1 MQRASAAFSRA
12 MSTTARVWVDK
23 NTKVCYQGFTGKQGT
38 FHAEQAIAYGT
49 QVVGGT
55 NPKKAGQKHL
65 DRPIFNT
72 VADVSGAQRAP
83 VRRGSGG
90 KEGDEACAAAR
101 ALARRSGPPPRALR
115 FPSPAPLA
123 SPPPPFFLSLLL
135 WRCAVRQG
143 RGRQRQRD
151 LCAPSQRR
159 GGHH

>member
-72 VADVSGAQRAP
+72 VADVSGAARA
-83 VRRGSGG
+83 R
-90 KEGDEACAAAR
+90 AAR
-101 ALARRSGPPPRALR
+101 QRGGGGRERRVLRPPALR
-115 FPSPAPLA
+115 AARGTLVASAVAFPSPAR
-123 SPPPPFFLSLLL
+123 SPPPPPSSLLP
-135 WRCAVRQG
+135 WCCAVRQG

>member
-72 VADVSGAQRAP
+72 VAE
-83 VRRGSGG
+83 VRCRG
-90 KEGDEACAAAR
+90 
-101 ALARRSGPPPRALR
+101 
-115 FPSPAPLA
+115 
-123 SPPPPFFLSLLL
+123 
-135 WRCAVRQG
+135 Q
-143 RGRQRQRD
+143 QQ
-151 LCAPSQRR
+151 
-159 GGHH
+159 

>member
-72 VADVSGAQRAP
+72 VADVSGAA
-83 VRRGSGG
+83 RGPCGAAAGG
-90 KEGDEACAAAR
+90 EEGEEACAR
-101 ALARRSGPPPRALR
+101 AGLRASWDPALPCPPLKRRLNS
-115 FPSPAPLA
+115 
-123 SPPPPFFLSLLL
+123 
-135 WRCAVRQG
+135 
-143 RGRQRQRD
+143 
-151 LCAPSQRR
+151 
-159 GGHH
+159 